1 MTAQPV
7 CAGNPRNKSDIS
19 LLSVNFWNIA
29 FFLPPTFWKKHYFH
43 GLRRIEILRTAGR
56 KVYKGWSTGMT
67 WQNEGI
73 WRSALSSPLSL
84 RPCLLVARLSSSCK
98 NMTSATVQMSMS
110 PRQKGL
116 DRTRHFPSF
125 TDSWGLFCDLIT
137 TFYDISSGNNP
148 ILPTYCTI

>member
-29 FFLPPTFWKKHYFH
+29 FFFYPQPFGKNITFTVYDVSKSS
-43 GLRRIEILRTAGR
+43 GLLGEKCIKADPL
-56 KVYKGWSTGMT
+56 GWPGKM
-67 WQNEGI
+67 
-73 WRSALSSPLSL
+73 RALSSPLSL